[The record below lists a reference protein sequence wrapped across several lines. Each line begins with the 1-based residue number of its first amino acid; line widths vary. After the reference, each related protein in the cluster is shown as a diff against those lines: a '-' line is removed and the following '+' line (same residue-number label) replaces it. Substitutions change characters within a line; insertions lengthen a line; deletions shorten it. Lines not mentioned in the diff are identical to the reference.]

1 MTKRGNSPNFKMKR
15 WFANP
20 SRRFD
25 LRGPPMKE
33 EAAPAASESIVDSLL
48 RQTSAFLRIIVTI
61 VVVVYAYAN
70 RERLFDWFST
80 ITHGEAF
87 GVKFDRANA
96 EKTFENLRGKAPLFQ
111 ADGTFLQGA
120 LARAA
125 RVGGAVS
132 GARVLWL
139 DTNLSNNVVERQAL
153 AAMNVSVQR
162 ALSPDD
168 ALKFARQAARDH
180 EPYDLIISNITKS
193 TGSGPLQKCPVVYNR
208 VPDDP
213 ASSSGSPADFSAA
226 QNRTPF
232 MGFAFAE
239 ALASDKDT
247 AAAYM
252 SPERP
257 RLVFYSASNGGIVST
272 VCARLITNYAD
283 ILLQGVVS
291 ALEES
296 RWEKLPPLP
305 TPQPPPTP
313 LAVEFVKSP
322 AK

>member
-1 MTKRGNSPNFKMKR
+1 MKV
-15 WFANP
+15 
-20 SRRFD
+20 
-25 LRGPPMKE
+25 E
-33 EAAPAASESIVDSLL
+33 EAPAPSESIIDSLL
-48 RQTSAFLRIIVTI
+48 RQISTFLRIIVTI

-70 RERLFDWFST
+70 RERLFDWLST

-87 GVKFDRANA
+87 GVKFDREAA
-96 EKTFENLRGKAPLFQ
+96 EKKFADLKGSAPLLQ
-111 ADGTFLQGA
+111 GNGEFLEGA

-139 DTNLSNNVVERQAL
+139 DTNLPNNVVERQAL

-162 ALSPDD
+162 ALSPED
-168 ALKFARQAARDH
+168 ALKLARQAALDD
-180 EPYDLIISNITKS
+180 EPYDLIISNVS
-193 TGSGPLQKCPVVYNR
+193 SLPGSGPLQKCPVVYTGIPR
-208 VPDDP
+208 DTSWP
-213 ASSSGSPADFSAA
+213 GSPAEFSAA
-226 QNRTPF
+226 QNRSPP

-247 AAAYM
+247 SSVYM

-257 RLVFYSASNGGIVST
+257 RLIFYTASNGGIVST

-291 ALEES
+291 ALEEA
-296 RWEKLPPLP
+296 RWKKLPPLP
-305 TPQPPPTP
+305 RPQPTPAPAP

-322 AK
+322 ER